1 MFLDDLIKENQYP
14 IIFAGAGLTK
24 RYFSDAPSWPD
35 LIKNV
40 WTETLDENSYFDRY
54 FELKEELKDQFQILT
69 TMAEELEASYN
80 RLFVKRVI
88 ELPNLTVNEYYET
101 NQSPF
106 KTRIANVFSSLTPRK
121 GKDKELKLLGE
132 LLSKARFIV
141 TTNYDPLIESLLK
154 DKVQVNVGSNG
165 LFNPSEEYGE
175 LYKIHGS
182 VSDPDSIVI
191 TKSDYN
197 RASKTNILVNAKILT
212 KLTEAPILFI
222 GYSLTDD
229 NIRSLLSDLSAN
241 MPFSIA
247 EAAKRIG
254 VIAFEPGELN
264 LIESLNTFQY
274 SDTTIAF
281 TEIKTD
287 NYQLVYSQLSKIEQ
301 GLSPYEI
308 RKYQNA
314 IHKLIL
320 SGNHNDGKPVLVSS
334 INIEDMD
341 TEISHR
347 NIAIAIAS
355 SVDINNAFGMPDYI
369 DYIKAYFLKD
379 VPDFS
384 LNLALDFI
392 GSKTSSEI
400 LPTARIIEM
409 ANQQNVKETYRNYET
424 LKTKIH
430 DRNLRRPNLKSV
442 QDVTVSHAHTTRFSS
457 MLQQNKTPKEIY
469 DSTQGQ
475 ALSDTNNA
483 LNFIIMHIDKFNTS
497 DVANFTEHL
506 LSSLQRE
513 VLKESIYRK
522 YFLAYSFI
530 QNPNS
535 VELQ

>member
-35 LIKNV
+35 LIKNL
-40 WTETLDENSYFDRY
+40 WTETLGENSYFDRY
-54 FELKEELKDQFQILT
+54 FELREELNDQFQILV

-80 RLFVKRVI
+80 RLFVKRVV
-88 ELPNLTVNEYYET
+88 ELPNLTVNDYYET
-101 NQSPF
+101 DKSPF
-106 KTRIANVFSSLTPRK
+106 KTRIANIFSSLTPRK
-121 GKDKELKLLGE
+121 GMDEELNLFGA

-191 TKSDYN
+191 TKSDYLKI
-197 RASKTNILVNAKILT
+197 SETNILVNAKILT

-241 MPFSIA
+241 MPFSIS

-264 LIESLNTFQY
+264 LIESINTFQY
-274 SDTTIAF
+274 SDTTIGF

-287 NYQLVYSQLSKIEQ
+287 NYQLVYSKLSKIKQ
-301 GLSPYEI
+301 GFSPYEI

-320 SGNHNDGKPVLVSS
+320 SGNHDDKPVLVSS
-334 INIEDMD
+334 INIEDLD
-341 TEISHR
+341 TEISHH
-347 NIAIAIAS
+347 NIAIAIGPS
-355 SVDINNAFGMPDYI
+355 DEINAAFGIPDYI
-369 DYIKAYFLKD
+369 DYIKAYFLRE
-379 VPDFS
+379 VPDFN

-392 GSKTSSEI
+392 GSKTSSET
-400 LPTARIIEM
+400 LPIARIISL
-409 ANQQNVKETYRNYET
+409 ANKQNVKEKYRNYET

-430 DRNLRRPNLKSV
+430 DRNLRHPNLKNV
-442 QDVTVSHAHTTRFSS
+442 QKVTVSHAHTDRFND

-483 LNFIIMHIDKFNTS
+483 LNFIIKHIDKFNIS

-506 LSSLQRE
+506 LISLPRE
-513 VLKESIYRK
+513 VLKKSIYRK

-530 QNPNS
+530 QNPDS
-535 VELQ
+535 IELQ